1 MSAPALP
8 SLTETIRRFDLA
20 ADKRLGQHFLVD
32 PAILARIAA
41 AAAPLAGLTV
51 LEVGPGPGGL
61 TRALLASDA
70 DRVVAIEADRRCVA
84 ALAELARAS
93 DGRLEVVAGDALAHD
108 RRALAPG
115 PAAIVANLP
124 YNIATELIVRWLR
137 APAGLVRVVVLVQR
151 EVADRLAAAPGSGA
165 YGRLS
170 VLAQWAA
177 RVEALFA
184 LPPGA
189 FRPPPKVRSKV
200 VRLTPYAEPPI
211 PARLA
216 ALERVTAAAFGQR
229 RKMLR
234 SSLARLGRD
243 PAELCAAAGL
253 DPTRRAE
260 TLSVAEFAALA
271 NALDA
276 SPG

>member
-1 MSAPALP
+1 VSPDAPP
-8 SLTETIRRFDLA
+8 SLAETIRRHGLS

-51 LEVGPGPGGL
+51 VEIGAGPGGL
-61 TRALLASDA
+61 TRALLATDA
-70 DRVVAIEADRRCVA
+70 ARIVAVETDRRCVA
-84 ALAELARAS
+84 ALDELAAATG
-93 DGRLEVVAGDALAHD
+93 DRLRVVAGDALALD
-108 RRALAPG
+108 RRELAP
-115 PAAIVANLP
+115 PPTAIVANLP

-137 APAGLVRVVVLVQR
+137 APAGLVRLVLLVQR
-151 EVADRLAAAPGSGA
+151 EVADRLAAAPGNAA

-177 RVEALFA
+177 RVEALFE

-189 FRPPPKVRSKV
+189 FRPPPKVRSRV
-200 VRLTPYAEPPI
+200 VRLSPYAEPPV

-216 ALERVTAAAFGQR
+216 TLERVTAAAFGQR

-234 SSLARLGRD
+234 SSLKSLGRD
-243 PAELCAAAGL
+243 PAALCAAAGIA
-253 DPTRRAE
+253 PARRAE
-260 TLSVAEFAALA
+260 TLTLAEFAALA
-271 NALDA
+271 DALERD
-276 SPG
+276 

>member
-1 MSAPALP
+1 MSPDAPP
-8 SLTETIRRFDLA
+8 SLAETIRRHGLS

-51 LEVGPGPGGL
+51 VEIGAGPGGL
-61 TRALLASDA
+61 TRALLATDA
-70 DRVVAIEADRRCVA
+70 ARIVAVETDRRCVA
-84 ALAELARAS
+84 ALDELAAATG
-93 DGRLEVVAGDALAHD
+93 DRLRVVAGDALALD
-108 RRALAPG
+108 RRELAP
-115 PAAIVANLP
+115 PPTAIVANLP

-137 APAGLVRVVVLVQR
+137 APAGLVRLVLLVQR
-151 EVADRLAAAPGSGA
+151 EVADRLAAAPGTAA

-177 RVEALFA
+177 RVEALFE

-189 FRPPPKVRSKV
+189 FRPPPKVRSRV
-200 VRLTPYAEPPI
+200 VRLSPYAEPPV

-216 ALERVTAAAFGQR
+216 TLERVTAAAFGQR

-234 SSLARLGRD
+234 SSLKSLGRD
-243 PAELCAAAGL
+243 PAALCAAAGIA
-253 DPTRRAE
+253 PARRAE
-260 TLSVAEFAALA
+260 TLTLAEFAALA
-271 NALDA
+271 DVLERA
-276 SPG
+276 

>member
-1 MSAPALP
+1 VSPDAPP
-8 SLTETIRRFDLA
+8 SLAETIRRHGLS

-51 LEVGPGPGGL
+51 VEIGAGPGGL
-61 TRALLASDA
+61 TRALLATDA
-70 DRVVAIEADRRCVA
+70 ARIVAVETDRRCVA
-84 ALAELARAS
+84 ALDELAAATG
-93 DGRLEVVAGDALAHD
+93 DRLRVVAGDALALD
-108 RRALAPG
+108 RRELATP
-115 PAAIVANLP
+115 PTAIVANLP

-137 APAGLVRVVVLVQR
+137 APAGLVRLVLLVQR
-151 EVADRLAAAPGSGA
+151 EVADRLAAAPGTAA

-177 RVEALFA
+177 RVEALFE

-189 FRPPPKVRSKV
+189 FRPPPKVRSRV
-200 VRLTPYAEPPI
+200 VRLSPYAEPPV

-216 ALERVTAAAFGQR
+216 TLERVTAAAFGQR

-234 SSLARLGRD
+234 SSLKSLGRD
-243 PAELCAAAGL
+243 PAALCAAAGIA
-253 DPTRRAE
+253 PARRAE
-260 TLSVAEFAALA
+260 TLTLAEFAALA
-271 NALDA
+271 DALERD
-276 SPG
+276 

>member
-1 MSAPALP
+1 MSATALP
-8 SLTETIRRFDLA
+8 SLTETIRRHGLA

-41 AAAPLAGLTV
+41 AAEPLAGRTV

-70 DRVVAIEADRRCVA
+70 ARVVAVEADPRCVA
-84 ALAELARAS
+84 ALAELVQVSA
-93 DGRLEVVAGDALAHD
+93 GRLEIVAGDALAVD
-108 RRALAPG
+108 PAARLAG
-115 PAAIVANLP
+115 PKAIVANLP

-137 APAGLVRVVVLVQR
+137 APAGIERIVVLVQR
-151 EVADRLAAAPGSGA
+151 EVADRLAAAPGTEA

-189 FRPPPKVRSKV
+189 FRPPPKVRSRV
-200 VRLTPYAEPPI
+200 VRLVPHGTPPVA
-211 PARLA
+211 ARLTT
-216 ALERVTAAAFGQR
+216 LERVTAAAFGQR

-234 SSLARLGRD
+234 QSLKRVAD
-243 PAELCAAAGL
+243 EPQALCAAAGI
-253 DPTRRAE
+253 DPTARAE
-260 TLSVAEFAALA
+260 ALSVAEFCALA
-271 NALDA
+271 RSARA
-276 SPG
+276 

>member
-1 MSAPALP
+1 MSPDAPP
-8 SLTETIRRFDLA
+8 SLAETIRRHGLS

-51 LEVGPGPGGL
+51 VEIGAGPGGL
-61 TRALLASDA
+61 TRALLATDA
-70 DRVVAIEADRRCVA
+70 ARIVAVETDRRCVA
-84 ALAELARAS
+84 ALDELAAATG
-93 DGRLEVVAGDALAHD
+93 DRLRVVAGDALALD
-108 RRALAPG
+108 RRELAP
-115 PAAIVANLP
+115 PPTAIVANLP

-137 APAGLVRVVVLVQR
+137 APAGLVRLVLLVQR
-151 EVADRLAAAPGSGA
+151 EVADRLAAAPGTAA

-177 RVEALFA
+177 RVEALFE

-189 FRPPPKVRSKV
+189 FRPPPKVRSRV
-200 VRLTPYAEPPI
+200 VRLSPYAEPPV

-216 ALERVTAAAFGQR
+216 TLERVTAAAFGQR

-234 SSLARLGRD
+234 SSLKSLGRD
-243 PAELCAAAGL
+243 PAALCAAAGIA
-253 DPTRRAE
+253 PARRAE
-260 TLSVAEFAALA
+260 TLTLAEFAALA
-271 NALDA
+271 DALERD
-276 SPG
+276 

>member
-1 MSAPALP
+1 VSPDAPP
-8 SLTETIRRFDLA
+8 SLAETIRRHGLS

-51 LEVGPGPGGL
+51 VEIGAGPGGL
-61 TRALLASDA
+61 TRALLATDA
-70 DRVVAIEADRRCVA
+70 ARIVAVETDRRCVA
-84 ALAELARAS
+84 ALDELAAATG
-93 DGRLEVVAGDALAHD
+93 DRLRVVAGDALALD
-108 RRALAPG
+108 RRELAP
-115 PAAIVANLP
+115 PPTAIVANLP

-137 APAGLVRVVVLVQR
+137 APAGLVRLVLLVQR
-151 EVADRLAAAPGSGA
+151 EVADRLAAAPGTAA

-177 RVEALFA
+177 RVEALFE

-189 FRPPPKVRSKV
+189 FRPPPKVRSRV
-200 VRLTPYAEPPI
+200 VRLSPYAEPPV

-216 ALERVTAAAFGQR
+216 TLERVTAAAFGQR

-234 SSLARLGRD
+234 SSLKSLGRD
-243 PAELCAAAGL
+243 PAALCAAAGIA
-253 DPTRRAE
+253 PARRAE
-260 TLSVAEFAALA
+260 TLTLAEFAALA
-271 NALDA
+271 DALERD
-276 SPG
+276 

>member
-1 MSAPALP
+1 VSPDAPP
-8 SLTETIRRFDLA
+8 SLAETIRRHGLS

-51 LEVGPGPGGL
+51 VEIGAGPGGL
-61 TRALLASDA
+61 TRALLATDA
-70 DRVVAIEADRRCVA
+70 ARIVAVETDRRCVA
-84 ALAELARAS
+84 ALDELAAATG
-93 DGRLEVVAGDALAHD
+93 DRLRVVAGDALALD
-108 RRALAPG
+108 RREHATP
-115 PAAIVANLP
+115 PTAIVANLP

-137 APAGLVRVVVLVQR
+137 APAGLVRLVLLVQR
-151 EVADRLAAAPGSGA
+151 EVADRLAAAPGTAA

-177 RVEALFA
+177 RVEALFE

-189 FRPPPKVRSKV
+189 FRPPPKVRSRV
-200 VRLTPYAEPPI
+200 VRLSPYAEPPV

-216 ALERVTAAAFGQR
+216 TLERVTAAAFGQR

-234 SSLARLGRD
+234 SSLKSLGRD
-243 PAELCAAAGL
+243 PAALCAAAGIA
-253 DPTRRAE
+253 PARRAE
-260 TLSVAEFAALA
+260 TLTLAEFAALA
-271 NALDA
+271 DALERD
-276 SPG
+276 

>member
-1 MSAPALP
+1 MSAAALP
-8 SLTETIRRFDLA
+8 SLTETIRRHGLA

-41 AAAPLAGLTV
+41 AAEPLAGRTV
-51 LEVGPGPGGL
+51 VEIGPGPGGL

-70 DRVVAIEADRRCVA
+70 ARVVAVEADPRCVA
-84 ALAELARAS
+84 ALAELVQVNA
-93 DGRLEVVAGDALAHD
+93 GRLEIVAGDALAVD
-108 RRALAPG
+108 PAGRLAG
-115 PAAIVANLP
+115 PKAIVANLP

-137 APAGLVRVVVLVQR
+137 APAGIERIVVLVQR
-151 EVADRLAAAPGSGA
+151 EVADRLAAAPGTEA

-189 FRPPPKVRSKV
+189 FRPPPKVRSRV
-200 VRLTPYAEPPI
+200 VRLTPYTTPPI
-211 PARLA
+211 PARLTT
-216 ALERVTAAAFGQR
+216 LERVTAAAFGQR

-234 SSLARLGRD
+234 ASLKRLGVD
-243 PAELCAAAGL
+243 PATLCAAAHV
-253 DPTRRAE
+253 DPSRRAE
-260 TLSVAEFAALA
+260 TLTIAEFAALA
-271 NALDA
+271 DALDA

>member
-1 MSAPALP
+1 MTPPALP
-8 SLTETIRRFDLA
+8 SLAETIRRFDLA

-32 PAILARIAA
+32 PAILARIVAA
-41 AAAPLAGLTV
+41 AGPLGGRTV
-51 LEVGPGPGGL
+51 VEIGPGPGGL

-70 DRVVAIEADRRCVA
+70 ARVVAVETDPRCVA
-84 ALAELARAS
+84 ALEELVAAS
-93 DGRLEVVAGDALAHD
+93 GGRLEVVAGDALALD

-115 PAAIVANLP
+115 PSVIVANLP
-124 YNIATELIVRWLR
+124 YNIATELLVRWLR
-137 APAGLVRVVVLVQR
+137 APAGLERIVVLVQR
-151 EVADRLAAAPGSGA
+151 EVAARLAARPGTAA
-165 YGRLS
+165 YGRLT

-177 RVEALFA
+177 RVEALFE

-189 FRPPPKVRSKV
+189 FRPPPKVHSRV
-200 VRLTPYAEPPI
+200 VRLSPYAEPPW

-234 SSLARLGRD
+234 SSLKSLDSA
-243 PAELCAAAGL
+243 PATLCAAAGI
-253 DPTRRAE
+253 DPARRAE
-260 TLSVAEFAALA
+260 TLAIAEFAALA

-276 SPG
+276 R